1 MKPEVFIKSNCI
13 NAEGPVW
20 DDRTQTFYFI
30 DVEAGKIFSY
40 KDEKL
45 TVWEAG
51 EKVGFAVL
59 SEEGGVIAGLQSGFC
74 AVDFPDGGFK
84 VLADPEKDLPG
95 NRFNDGKADPF
106 GHLFGG
112 TLTMTRPDGAEG
124 PLAALY
130 RLDKKAEGY
139 EAVKVIDKVGLSN
152 GLAWNADR
160 TKMYFVDT
168 DFGTVAEY
176 AYDPANGELGEGR
189 VIIQVPSEMGF
200 PDGMSIDENGK
211 LWVALW
217 NGGAISQWDPETG
230 ELLQNIDLPV
240 KNVSSC
246 CFGGPDMDIL
256 FITTASQDT
265 DTSVYPLAG
274 NVFCMKPGVKGEK
287 SYRAAI

>member
-1 MKPEVFIKSNCI
+1 MKPELFIQSNCI

-59 SEEGGVIAGLQSGFC
+59 RERGGVVAGLQSGFC
-74 AVDFPDGGFK
+74 AVDFPDGGFEI
-84 VLADPEKDLPG
+84 LADPEKDLPG

-106 GHLFGG
+106 GRLFGG
-112 TLTMTRPDGAEG
+112 TLTMTRPEGAEG

-130 RLDKKAEGY
+130 RLDKKEDGF
-139 EAVKVIDKVGLSN
+139 EAVKVIDRVGLSN

-168 DFGTVAEY
+168 DEGTVSEF
-176 AYDPANGELGEGR
+176 AYHPENAELGERR
-189 VIIQVPSEMGF
+189 VIIRVPSEMGF

-217 NGGAISQWDPETG
+217 NGGAITQWDPETG
-230 ELLQNIDLPV
+230 ELLQKIELPA

-265 DTSVYPLAG
+265 DMTQYPLAG

-287 SYRAAI
+287 SYRAKI